1 MLLRELGML
10 SARYA
15 EEEGLIKKQGLPLNA
30 TAPQMTTPI
39 AIPVPVPMTLGRPD
53 LSAVAAA
60 AAAAAAACSKSS
72 TIVSAPVPTINPTGS
87 VQNTPVKVRSPALS
101 TGSSVSL
108 PESPIVN
115 NSPLCSS
122 TDCSVPAVL
131 PFLAPRAPFPAANKL
146 QQLGL
151 SFMPMAPTF
160 NPSQGILLQTPVG
173 LTQLS
178 AVPAAMLATA
188 PHYVAAP
195 QVEAGVPSSVA
206 SARMRKPF
214 HKRRPA
220 HMDKSMLIC
229 HFCGRRDT
237 PEWRKGPGGPATLCN
252 ACGLQ
257 WAKKMR
263 AQRHSASSS
272 SKPSSAATSTA
283 TPASSAAAV
292 SESVRNE
299 TKASSVSDETSS
311 KSSTSKPEDE
321 KSI

>member
-15 EEEGLIKKQGLPLNA
+15 EEEGLVKKQALPLGA
-30 TAPQMTTPI
+30 TAPI
-39 AIPVPVPMTLGRPD
+39 AIPVPVPMTL
-53 LSAVAAA
+53 SAV
-60 AAAAAAACSKSS
+60 AAAAAACSKSS
-72 TIVSAPVPTINPTGS
+72 TIVSAPVPTLTTTAP

-108 PESPIVN
+108 PESPVVS

-131 PFLAPRAPFPAANKL
+131 PFLTPRAPFPAGNKL

-160 NPSQGILLQTPVG
+160 NPPIQTPQGFLLQTPVG

-188 PHYVAAP
+188 PRYVAAP
-195 QVEAGVPSSVA
+195 QVESGVPSSVT

-229 HFCGRRDT
+229 HFCGRRET

-263 AQRHSASSS
+263 AQRHSSSAS
-272 SKPSSAATSTA
+272 SKPSSTATSTA
-283 TPASSAAAV
+283 TTAAV
-292 SESVRNE
+292 AVSDSIKNE
-299 TKASSVSDETSS
+299 PKATSVSDETSS
-311 KSSTSKPEDE
+311 KSSSTKPEDE
-321 KSI
+321 KSV

>member
-1 MLLRELGML
+1 MLLRELGIL

-15 EEEGLIKKQGLPLNA
+15 EEEGLVNQRTLPLSSS
-30 TAPQMTTPI
+30 APQLSTSV
-39 AIPVPVPMTLGRPD
+39 AIPVPVTLNLPP
-53 LSAVAAA
+53 
-60 AAAAAAACSKSS
+60 KSS
-72 TIVSAPVPTINPTGS
+72 TIVSAPIPPVA
-87 VQNTPVKVRSPALS
+87 VQNTPVKALSPALS
-101 TGSSVSL
+101 SVSSASL
-108 PESPIVN
+108 PDSPILA

-122 TDCSVPAVL
+122 SDLQVPAVVPL
-131 PFLAPRAPFPAANKL
+131 LAQRPSFPAASKI

-151 SFMPMAPTF
+151 SFMPMAPGF
-160 NPSQGILLQTPVG
+160 NQAISTPQGILLQTPVG

-178 AVPAAMLATA
+178 AVPTTVLTT

-195 QVEAGVPSSVA
+195 HADPASSVS

-263 AQRHSASSS
+263 AQRHSSSSS
-272 SKPSSAATSTA
+272 SKSSASPETKSPSVVDEPDKQSSTA
-283 TPASSAAAV
+283 
-292 SESVRNE
+292 
-299 TKASSVSDETSS
+299 KQ
-311 KSSTSKPEDE
+311 EDE
-321 KSI
+321 KQTV